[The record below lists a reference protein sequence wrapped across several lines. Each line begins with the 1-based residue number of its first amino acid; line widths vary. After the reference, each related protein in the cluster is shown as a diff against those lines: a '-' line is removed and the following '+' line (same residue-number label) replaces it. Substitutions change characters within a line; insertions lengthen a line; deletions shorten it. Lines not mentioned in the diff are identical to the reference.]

1 MRNCKFISMVILLFL
16 LSGCTNPAEEIIS
29 HSERQ
34 FGKKFK
40 EGRIDLLK
48 VFDFPWDTLYIFYP
62 LIYPEDIENDT
73 GINYKGNVVPDDTYL
88 FVFVSDGTIIR
99 EIKSRPFRISFENEL
114 MGLNSI
120 KIRSNDAK
128 FLIKAT
134 SPGRYRMIKIH

>member
-1 MRNCKFISMVILLFL
+1 PTPIFTLFPYTTL
-16 LSGCTNPAEEIIS
+16 FRS
-29 HSERQ
+29 
-34 FGKKFK
+34 
-40 EGRIDLLK
+40 K

-114 MGLNSI
+114 
-120 KIRSNDAK
+120 RSEEH
-128 FLIKAT
+128 T
-134 SPGRYRMIKIH
+134 SELQSRENLV